1 MTHTSNTPKDPA
13 SSIDLRWINAGR
25 DVIGQQVIHLPQ
37 PIPSALHTL
46 PPPPA
51 ALVGRTEPLKKLLS
65 ELAPVPE
72 EPRSLRGANE
82 AQEENSGSSGA
93 VVSAL
98 AGMGGVGKSSLA
110 LAAGAIARSKRWFCA
125 ELFVDLRGYTPGVEP
140 LSAEAALDVLLRQMG
155 VTPED
160 IPLGV
165 EERASFYRSR
175 LESLSEADEQ
185 GRPVLVVADNARS
198 TSQVRP
204 LLPGSG
210 RHKLVATSRGGLH
223 SLAGAR
229 HLDLDVLDFEA
240 AIALL
245 ASDLTAHTPEDPRAE
260 DEAGLGLLASLC
272 GLLPLALEI
281 AAAYLKRNPRL
292 TLARLAE
299 RLERAVSRVD
309 KLRDPDRDTGQ
320 ARVLRAVFDTSLGY
334 LDRIEARVFLLVAST
349 PGPTLSTA
357 AAAILT
363 GLPSEEVE
371 EILETLASAH
381 LLTQPA
387 PDRWGTHDLLA
398 DYARHHSHPPKDRD
412 QALGRVLNHYT
423 ITTGAAND
431 RLEALPGQ
439 LVSDL
444 FSDSDA
450 ALAWLDAE
458 RTTLVSAALAAPE
471 LGHTDTAIALPL
483 NLVEYLSRE
492 RRFED
497 LERVLRSAQATA
509 LTTGDHAREGKAWNY
524 LGMTLRQA
532 RRFDEAIH
540 ALTRARDLHQ
550 LTGHTHGEAAA
561 WTNLGTALAQMRRF
575 DEAIP
580 ALTHA
585 LELHEHTSDQ
595 VDEAAT
601 WNNLGTTLRQVRRFD
616 ESIKAHTR
624 ALNLYQLAGH
634 TLGEAAVWTNLG
646 TALRQV
652 RRFDEAIH
660 ALTRAR
666 DLQQQTSDTHG
677 EAQAW
682 TNLGTALREMGRFND
697 AINALTHAREVFGK
711 LGAAHGEAAAWTNLG
726 VALAQVDR
734 PNEAIHALTRARDL
748 YHETGDVHGEAQA
761 GANLGTAL
769 AQVGKPNEAIHAL
782 DRAGEAFNRTGDIHG
797 EAQLCKSFGLV
808 LLWLGQ
814 RAEAVRVVQ
823 RAVELFEESGDV
835 REAALG
841 RELLMRTQEASD
853 ADDPT

>member
-1 MTHTSNTPKDPA
+1 MTHTSNTPKAPA
-13 SSIDLRWINAGR
+13 SSIDQRWINAGR
-25 DVIGQQVIHLPQ
+25 DVIGQQVIHPPQ

-51 ALVGRTEPLKKLLS
+51 TLVGRVEPLKELLS
-65 ELAPVPE
+65 ELVPVPE
-72 EPRSLRGANE
+72 KHRSFRGANE
-82 AQEENSGSSGA
+82 TQEENSSSVGV

-98 AGMGGVGKSSLA
+98 AGMGGVGKSALA
-110 LAAGAIARSKRWFCA
+110 LAAGAIAHSKRWFCA

-140 LSAEAALDVLLRQMG
+140 LSADTALDVLLRQMG
-155 VTPED
+155 VDPED

-165 EERASFYRSR
+165 EERASFYRSG

-185 GRPVLVVADNARS
+185 GRPVLVVADNAS
-198 TSQVRP
+198 SASQIRP
-204 LLPGSG
+204 LLPGSDG
-210 RHKLVATSRGGLH
+210 HKLVATSRSGLH

-240 AIALL
+240 AIELL
-245 ASDLTAHTPEDPRAE
+245 ASDLTTHSPEDPRAK

-281 AAAYLKRNPRL
+281 AAAYLKRNPKL
-292 TLARLAE
+292 TPARLAE

-309 KLRDPDRDTGQ
+309 KLKDPDRDTGQ
-320 ARVLRAVFDTSLGY
+320 ARVLRAVFDTSLSR
-334 LDRIEARVFLLVAST
+334 LDQIEARVFLLVAST
-349 PGPTLSTA
+349 PGPTLGTA

-371 EILETLASAH
+371 EVLETLASAH

-387 PDRWGTHDLLA
+387 PGRWGAHDLLA

-423 ITTGAAND
+423 ATTGAAND
-431 RLEALPGQ
+431 CLEALPGQ

-450 ALAWLDAE
+450 ALAWFDAE
-458 RTTLVSAALAAPE
+458 RTALVSAALAAPD
-471 LGHTDTAIALPL
+471 LGHTDAAITLPL
-483 NLVEYLSRE
+483 HLAEYLSRE

-497 LERVLRSAQATA
+497 LERILRSAQATA
-509 LTTGDHAREGKAWNY
+509 RTTGDHTQEGRAWNY
-524 LGMTLRQA
+524 LGMTLRQV

-540 ALTRARDLHQ
+540 ALTHARDLHRQ
-550 LTGHTHGEAAA
+550 TGHILGEAAA
-561 WTNLGTALAQMRRF
+561 WTNLGTALAQVRRF

-580 ALTHA
+580 ALTRA
-585 LELHEHTSDQ
+585 LELHEHTSAQ

-601 WNNLGTTLRQVRRFD
+601 WNNLGTALRQVRRFD

-624 ALNLYQLAGH
+624 ALNLYQLTGQ

-652 RRFDEAIH
+652 HRFDEAIH
-660 ALTRAR
+660 ALTRAC
-666 DLQQQTSDTHG
+666 DLQQQTSDAHG

-682 TNLGTALREMGRFND
+682 TNLGTALREMGRFNE
-697 AINALTHAREVFGK
+697 AIDALTHAREVFDK
-711 LGAAHGEAAAWTNLG
+711 LGAAHGKAAAWTNLG
-726 VALAQVDR
+726 IALAQVDK
-734 PNEAIHALTRARDL
+734 PTEAIHALTRARDL
-748 YHETGDVHGEAQA
+748 YHRTGDVHGEAQA
-761 GANLGTAL
+761 GANLGMAL
-769 AQVGKPNEAIHAL
+769 AQAGKPTDAVQAL
-782 DRAGEAFNRTGDIHG
+782 DRAREDFNRTGDIHG
-797 EAQLCKSFGLV
+797 EAQLWKNLGQV

-814 RAEAVRVVQ
+814 RAGAGRAVQ

-841 RELLMRTQEASD
+841 RDLLMRIQEVPET
-853 ADDPT
+853 DDPT